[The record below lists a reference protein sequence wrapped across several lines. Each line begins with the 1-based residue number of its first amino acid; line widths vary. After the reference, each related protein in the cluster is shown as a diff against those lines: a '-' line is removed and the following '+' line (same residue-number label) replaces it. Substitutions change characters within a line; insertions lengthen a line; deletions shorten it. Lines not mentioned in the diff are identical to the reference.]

1 MAEIITMDNISLPAT
16 AFTPEVD
23 FDFTAHR
30 FVLKGESY
38 PENAA
43 AFYRPLLT
51 AIEDWFK
58 NSQNRKQTL
67 SLFVALVYF
76 NSSSTKMLFSLLQLF
91 NSAAEADWPTEL
103 HWYYDAEDDISE
115 EFGQELK
122 HDFPALNVQLH
133 QDLNAC

>member
-67 SLFVALVYF
+67 S
-76 NSSSTKMLFSLLQLF
+76 
-91 NSAAEADWPTEL
+91 
-103 HWYYDAEDDISE
+103 
-115 EFGQELK
+115 
-122 HDFPALNVQLH
+122 
-133 QDLNAC
+133 